1 MFVTAVVLNV
11 VFVVVKL
18 LMVWVEAD
26 QLMELRI
33 NSVAKS
39 REYAHL

>member
-11 VFVVVKL
+11 VFVVKL